1 MLFQKVSKR
10 KINKS
15 LGKPWI
21 SLHKSAYPSLDDVY
35 IETVRVF
42 NTT

>member
-35 IETVRVF
+35 IERE
-42 NTT
+42 